1 MKIAILGY
9 SGSGKS
15 TLAKFLG
22 ETYKIPVLHLD
33 TVQFIEDWEER
44 NYEEGLAIV
53 AKIMAEDNWV
63 IDGNY
68 TKFYQAERLAAA
80 DQIIFV
86 QFSRW
91 ATLKRIIQRRI
102 KYHKQSRPD
111 MAEGCDEKLDWE
123 FLWWVVY
130 EGRTKERRE
139 HYQAIEQGYADKCLT
154 IKNQKELDAFYQKTL
169 KTS

>member
-22 ETYKIPVLHLD
+22 GKKQIPVIHLD
-33 TVQFIEDWEER
+33 TVQFVENWQQRPHEEALSIVSKAMAQEDW
-44 NYEEGLAIV
+44 I
-53 AKIMAEDNWV
+53 

-68 TKFYQAERLAAA
+68 TKFYQAERLEEA

-91 ATLKRIIQRRI
+91 ASLKRVIHRRI
-102 KYHKQSRPD
+102 KYHKKSRPD
-111 MAEGCDEKLDWE
+111 MAEGCDEKLDFE
-123 FLWWVVY
+123 FLWWILY
-130 EGRTKERRE
+130 TGRTKERSA
-139 HYQAIEQGYADKCLT
+139 HYRALQQRYAAKSVV
-154 IKNQKELDAFYQKTL
+154 IKNQKELDAFYHKNQ
-169 KTS
+169 